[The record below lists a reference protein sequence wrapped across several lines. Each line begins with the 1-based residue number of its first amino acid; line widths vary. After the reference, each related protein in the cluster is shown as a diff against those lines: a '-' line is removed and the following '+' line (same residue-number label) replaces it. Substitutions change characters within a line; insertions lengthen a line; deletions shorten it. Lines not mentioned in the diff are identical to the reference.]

1 MVESDKMLPWRRVL
15 PDAWLS
21 FNPFKPGFVFLS
33 HRGDKGVYLPLSK
46 LEVFLREALAFCR
59 LCGSSQP
66 TGVPLCSRRSGT
78 DLVYKPD
85 GNRVTIEVGTS
96 EVLHLELWE
105 LVAILSGLQALV
117 SEPALPGSPT

>member
-1 MVESDKMLPWRRVL
+1 MVESDKMPPWRRVL

-21 FNPFKPGFVFLS
+21 FNPFMPGFVFLS
-33 HRGDKGVYLPLSK
+33 HRGDEGVYLPLSK

-59 LCGSSQP
+59 LCGSSQS
-66 TGVPLCSRRSGT
+66 TWVSLCSHCSGT
-78 DLVYKPD
+78 DIIYKPD
-85 GNRVTIEVGTS
+85 SNRVTIEVDTS

-117 SEPALPGSPT
+117 SETTQPGSPT

>member
-1 MVESDKMLPWRRVL
+1 MVESDKMPPWRRVL

-59 LCGSSQP
+59 LCESSQP
-66 TGVPLCSRRSGT
+66 TWASLCSRCSGT
-78 DLVYKPD
+78 DLVYEPD
-85 GNRVTIEVGTS
+85 SNRVTIEVDTS

-117 SEPALPGSPT
+117 SEQVPPGLPI